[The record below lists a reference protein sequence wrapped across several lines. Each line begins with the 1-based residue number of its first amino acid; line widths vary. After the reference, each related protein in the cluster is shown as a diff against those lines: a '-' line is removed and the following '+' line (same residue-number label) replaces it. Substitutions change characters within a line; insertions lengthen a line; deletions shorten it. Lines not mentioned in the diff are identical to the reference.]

1 MNNGNKGVIKIKTK
15 KNYGNTNMYTSDD
28 IAELCGCSKNKAYNM
43 IRALN
48 HKLISLGTPKAAV
61 IAGKIS
67 RKFFHEQIKI

>member
-1 MNNGNKGVIKIKTK
+1 MMVTK
-15 KNYGNTNMYTSDD
+15 RNYGNGNMYTSDD

-48 HKLISLGTPKAAV
+48 HKLISLGTPKEAL